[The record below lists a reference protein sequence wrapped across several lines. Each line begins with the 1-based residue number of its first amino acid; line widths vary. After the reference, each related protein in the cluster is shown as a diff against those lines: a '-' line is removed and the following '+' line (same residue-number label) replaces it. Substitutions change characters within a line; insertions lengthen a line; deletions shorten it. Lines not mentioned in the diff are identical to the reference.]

1 MNKIYITGRI
11 TKDIELKGNEN
22 KFITNTIA
30 VYIGKDKQENEITN
44 FFDFKAFNYQA
55 NKLSKYATKGSK
67 IAIEGVLKQD
77 TWEDETGNHSRYMI
91 YAESIE
97 IIADTKKEEAPQK
110 QEETTI
116 KIDDSESDM
125 PW

>member
-1 MNKIYITGRI
+1 MNKIYLTGRI
-11 TKDIELKGNEN
+11 TKDIELKGNDN

-30 VYIGKDKQENEITN
+30 VYMGKDKQENEITN
-44 FFDFKAFNYQA
+44 FFDFKAFNYSA
-55 NKLSKYATKGSK
+55 NKLNAHATKGSK

-77 TWEDETGNHSRYMI
+77 IWEDEGGKHTKTII

-97 IIADTKKEEAPQK
+97 ILADTIKKNDTESEKK
-110 QEETTI
+110 QVEP
-116 KIDDSESDM
+116 IDDL

>member
-1 MNKIYITGRI
+1 MNKLYITGRI

-22 KFITNTIA
+22 RFLNNTIA
-30 VYIGKDKQENEITN
+30 VYMGKDKNENDITN

-77 TWEDETGNHSRYMI
+77 TWEDDNGKHSKVMI
-91 YAESIE
+91 YAENIE
-97 IIADTKKEEAPQK
+97 IIADTKKEDQQETPK
-110 QEETTI
+110 QEDTEDT
-116 KIDDSESDM
+116 M

>member
-1 MNKIYITGRI
+1 MNKLYITGRI
-11 TKDIELKGNEN
+11 TKDIELKEYGDLKVVN
-22 KFITNTIA
+22 NTIA
-30 VYIGKDKQENEITN
+30 VYMGKDKDNNEITY

-55 NKLSKYATKGSK
+55 NKLNAHATKGSK

-77 TWEDETGNHSRYMI
+77 IWEDDNGKHSKVVI

-97 IIADTKKEEAPQK
+97 IIADTKKEDQ
-110 QEETTI
+110 QETTI